1 MQRITSIATCLLLA
15 SWMAAAPA
23 ADATTAAD
31 AAGAPTTHAAQ
42 DVLAAQDAGL
52 VDVKFI
58 PNDSRS
64 AQVVVASRVDRPLTL
79 RLPASF
85 GAVPVLAQFGQ
96 QGMGGGM
103 GMGGMGGGMGG
114 MGGGMQNMGGGGM
127 GMGGMGGGMGGMGGG
142 MQGGFCWVAREIY
155 GVHDERWLAFRD
167 WMELDAP
174 ASLQC
179 GYAMFGE
186 DVAGW
191 LRTRPVAKAVVRP
204 LMDLA
209 IADRPAA
216 APGVAHLSVAPG
228 DAAPTF
234 TVFPA
239 KSRVVRIAT
248 VCLDHGKREPNARVP
263 YRMVALDVCSSD
275 PRLADVLECLSRGVL
290 TQKVAQAATWHLSS
304 GRTWEQLAVEVIE
317 MAGGAD
323 PDVRVFSPAELL
335 AAKQFVEA
343 ATRRHGPTPAASAE
357 SAAETASAR

>member
-114 MGGGMQNMGGGGM
+114 MGGGMQ
-127 GMGGMGGGMGGMGGG
+127 
-142 MQGGFCWVAREIY
+142 GGFCWVAREIY

-191 LRTRPVAKAVVRP
+191 LRTRPVAKAVARP

>member
-1 MQRITSIATCLLLA
+1 MQRIASIATGLMLV
-15 SWMAAAPA
+15 SWMAA
-23 ADATTAAD
+23 TLAAD
-31 AAGAPTTHAAQ
+31 AAAVVAPGESATVVQ

-64 AQVVVASRVDRPLTL
+64 AQVIVASRVDRPLTL

-103 GMGGMGGGMGG
+103 GGMGG
-114 MGGGMQNMGGGGM
+114 MGMGGMGGMQNMGGGGM
-127 GMGGMGGGMGGMGGG
+127 GMGGMGGMGMGGG
-142 MQGGFCWVAREIY
+142 MGQGFCWIAREVY
-155 GVHDERWLAFRD
+155 GVHDTRWLAFRD
-167 WMELDAP
+167 WMEHEAP

-179 GYAMFGE
+179 GYAMYGE

-191 LRTRPVAKAVVRP
+191 LRTRPVAKAVARP
-204 LMDLA
+204 VMDLA
-209 IADRPAA
+209 IVGRPT
-216 APGVAHLSVAPG
+216 PGVAHLSVPPA
-228 DAAPTF
+228 DAVPSF

-239 KSRVVRIAT
+239 KSRVMRIAT

-263 YRMVALDVCSSD
+263 YRMVALDACSTD
-275 PRLADVLECLSRGVL
+275 PRLADVLEALSRGVL
-290 TQKVAQAATWHLSS
+290 TQKTAQAASWHLSS
-304 GRTWEQLAVEVIE
+304 GRTWEQLAAEVIQ

-335 AAKQFVEA
+335 AAKQFVDD
-343 ATRRHGPTPAASAE
+343 ATRRHGPAAPGASE
-357 SAAETASAR
+357 SAAETASVR

>member
-1 MQRITSIATCLLLA
+1 MQRIASIATGLMLV
-15 SWMAAAPA
+15 SWMAA
-23 ADATTAAD
+23 TLAAD
-31 AAGAPTTHAAQ
+31 AAAVVAPGESATVVQ

-64 AQVVVASRVDRPLTL
+64 AQVIVASRVDRPLTL

-103 GMGGMGGGMGG
+103 GGMGGMGMGGGMG
-114 MGGGMQNMGGGGM
+114 Q
-127 GMGGMGGGMGGMGGG
+127 
-142 MQGGFCWVAREIY
+142 GFCWIAREVY
-155 GVHDERWLAFRD
+155 GVHDTRWLAFRD
-167 WMELDAP
+167 WMEHEAP

-179 GYAMFGE
+179 GYAMYGE

-191 LRTRPVAKAVVRP
+191 LRTRPVAKAVARP
-204 LMDLA
+204 VMDLA
-209 IADRPAA
+209 IVGRPT
-216 APGVAHLSVAPG
+216 PGVAHLSVPPA
-228 DAAPTF
+228 DAVPSF

-239 KSRVVRIAT
+239 KSRVMRIAT

-263 YRMVALDVCSSD
+263 YRMVALDACSTD
-275 PRLADVLECLSRGVL
+275 PRLADVLEALSRGVL
-290 TQKVAQAATWHLSS
+290 TQKTAQAASWHLSS
-304 GRTWEQLAVEVIE
+304 GRTWEQLAAEVIQ

-335 AAKQFVEA
+335 AAKQFVDD
-343 ATRRHGPTPAASAE
+343 ATRRHGPAAPGASE
-357 SAAETASAR
+357 SAAETASVR

>member
-1 MQRITSIATCLLLA
+1 MQRIASIATCLLLT
-15 SWMAAAPA
+15 SWMAATPA
-23 ADATTAAD
+23 ADAPTAAI
-31 AAGAPTTHAAQ
+31 Q

-85 GAVPVLAQFGQ
+85 GAVPVLAQQ
-96 QGMGGGM
+96 QGQNASPA
-103 GMGGMGGGMGG
+103 
-114 MGGGMQNMGGGGM
+114 QNMGAGGG
-127 GMGGMGGGMGGMGGG
+127 G
-142 MQGGFCWVAREIY
+142 QGNCWVAREVY
-155 GVHDERWLAFRD
+155 GVHDARWLVFRE
-167 WMELDAP
+167 WMEHDAP
-174 ASLQC
+174 ASLQS

-186 DVAGW
+186 DVAAW
-191 LRTRPVAKAVVRP
+191 LRTRPVAKAVARP

-209 IADRPAA
+209 ITDRPVSAQH
-216 APGVAHLSVAPG
+216 VAHLSVAAG

-263 YRMVALDVCSSD
+263 YRMVALDVCSTD

-304 GRTWEQLAVEVIE
+304 GRTWEQLASEVIE

-323 PDVRVFSPAELL
+323 PDVRVFSTAELL

-343 ATRRHGPTPAASAE
+343 ATRRHGPAPAASSE